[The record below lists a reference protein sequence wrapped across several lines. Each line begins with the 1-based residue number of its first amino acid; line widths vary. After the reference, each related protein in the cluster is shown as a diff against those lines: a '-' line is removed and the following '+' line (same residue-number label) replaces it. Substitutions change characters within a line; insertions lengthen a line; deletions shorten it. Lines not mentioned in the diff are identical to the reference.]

1 METIFVG
8 IPSMA
13 DTETSATVRNAIE
26 SAEFPERV
34 FIGVSFKDLDKKE
47 YSRVLALKE
56 EYPNINVEF
65 IKLKKRDV
73 SQYGTGDG
81 RYRAQQLY
89 SGQDYMLQVDS
100 HTYFD
105 KNWDSYLIKS
115 FKEFKKETNIE
126 KFVLTSYIPYYSYS
140 PEGKRKRHEGDS
152 FLPRYPYFVVDEFF
166 LQYLPKWEDR
176 LISKDFDSQKFVPC
190 VKFNGAFAF
199 GDKNFI
205 KNTGV
210 FKDAI
215 FYDEELIQGINL
227 IGDGFSLVFLNVKD
241 FPIAHL
247 YGDDI
252 NEFGGERT
260 YFGDLLSSKKQM
272 IVADKAVSNYL
283 NFILDPENSEKIK
296 KYEKYAKMDVRKG
309 PLLKRYVPKNFIVG
323 DEYE

>member
-1 METIFVG
+1 MESIYIA

-34 FIGVSFKDLDKKE
+34 FVGVSFKDLNKKE
-47 YSRVLALKE
+47 YKRVLALKE
-56 EYPNINVEF
+56 EYPNNIEVEF

-89 SGQDYMLQVDS
+89 SGQDYMLQVDC

-105 KNWDSYLIKS
+105 ENWDSYLINS
-115 FKEFKKETNIE
+115 FKEFKEKSGLE
-126 KFVLTSYIPYYSYS
+126 KFVLTSYIPYYSYA
-140 PEGKRKRHEGDS
+140 PHRVRHSGDLY
-152 FLPRYPYFVVDEFF
+152 LPRYPYLIVDEFF
-166 LQYLPKWEDR
+166 LEYLPKWDDNIITKEMNLD
-176 LISKDFDSQKFVPC
+176 KFLPC

-205 KNTGV
+205 NYTGV

-227 IGDGFSLVFLNVKD
+227 VGNGFALVFLNVED

-247 YGDDI
+247 YSENI
-252 NEFGGERT
+252 NEHGGERT
-260 YFGDLLSSKKQM
+260 YFGLLLSTRKQEE
-272 IVADKAVSNYL
+272 IADKAVSNYL
-283 NFILDPENSEKIK
+283 NFISNPENK
-296 KYEKYAKMDVRKG
+296 KLVKRYEKYAKMDCRRG
-309 PLLKRYVPKNFIVG
+309 PLFKNYIPKNFIVEDL
-323 DEYE
+323 DE